1 MSDTGE
7 LSIPNRIGWALLAI
21 QPVYVVLEVVLAFTP
36 TSPYSLIDNTISDL
50 GVTTCTDIDYPFG
63 PVAVCSPLHAWMNG
77 AFVVFGLALVV
88 GPVLSRRT
96 WPQRRSST
104 LTRWLFVV
112 GGLGSIGTG
121 LVPLDVD
128 LELHVL
134 VSTPSFVALPIALLF
149 AARAFGTPR
158 WIPVSA
164 AILGVA
170 TVAASIAFFVTSNSS
185 DYGGLW
191 ERAALWP
198 VFVWMGVVGVAALR
212 PIGQRGFA

>member
-1 MSDTGE
+1 M
-7 LSIPNRIGWALLAI
+7 
-21 QPVYVVLEVVLAFTP
+21 
-36 TSPYSLIDNTISDL
+36 
-50 GVTTCTDIDYPFG
+50 
-63 PVAVCSPLHAWMNG
+63 
-77 AFVVFGLALVV
+77 
-88 GPVLSRRT
+88 
-96 WPQRRSST
+96 
-104 LTRWLFVV
+104 
-112 GGLGSIGTG
+112 
-121 LVPLDVD
+121 
-128 LELHVL
+128 HVL

-198 VFVWMGVVGVAALR
+198 VFVWMGWSGWLPCARSVSVVSRDPTTDRMSADR
-212 PIGQRGFA
+212 DPNRSR